1 MNSYIT
7 KSLEEGESIVLRGH
21 YHWTFTA
28 CQVIWSCI
36 FALLF
41 LGLMIASYF
50 YPDHASV
57 LNITAWLSL
66 AVALMLSLWGYI
78 LRSRTE
84 FAVTDTRFVQKDGI
98 LDIEIK
104 EIPLYKVETV
114 NFSQTLL
121 QRILGTGNIE
131 LVGSGGTTHKLVF
144 IAYPM
149 EVKKA
154 IAKAIGQRKQPSV
167 SLSSTQS
174 AEPDDNAND

>member
-1 MNSYIT
+1 MSSYIT

-28 CQVIWSCI
+28 CQVIWSYI
-36 FALLF
+36 FGLLF
-41 LGLMIASYF
+41 IGLMVASYF
-50 YPDHASV
+50 YPEHDSV
-57 LNITAWLSL
+57 LNLAEWLSL
-66 AVALMLSLWGYI
+66 AIALMLFLWGYI

-104 EIPLYKVETV
+104 EIPLFKVETV
-114 NFSQTLL
+114 NFSQTLM
-121 QRILGTGNIE
+121 QRFLGTGDIE

-144 IAYPM
+144 IAHPM

-154 IAKAIGQRKQPSV
+154 IAKAIGQRKRPSA

-174 AEPDDNAND
+174 TESDDNAND

>member
-1 MNSYIT
+1 MSSYIT

-28 CQVIWSCI
+28 CQVIWSYI
-36 FALLF
+36 FGLLF
-41 LGLMIASYF
+41 IGLMVASYF
-50 YPDHASV
+50 YTEHDSV
-57 LNITAWLSL
+57 LNLAAWLSL
-66 AVALMLSLWGYI
+66 AIALMLFLWGYI

-104 EIPLYKVETV
+104 EIPLFKVETV

-121 QRILGTGNIE
+121 QRFLGTGDIE

-144 IAYPM
+144 IAHPM

-154 IAKAIGQRKQPSV
+154 IAKAIGQRKQPSA

-174 AEPDDNAND
+174 TESDDNAND

>member
-1 MNSYIT
+1 MSSYIT

-28 CQVIWSCI
+28 WQVIWGYI
-36 FALLF
+36 FGLLCV
-41 LGLMIASYF
+41 GLLVASYF
-50 YPDHASV
+50 FPEHRTSLSV
-57 LNITAWLSL
+57 TAWASL
-66 AVALMLSLWGYI
+66 AVALVLALWGYI

-104 EIPLYKVETV
+104 EIPLFKVETV

-121 QRILGTGNIE
+121 QRMLGTGDIE
-131 LVGSGGTTHKLVF
+131 LVGSGGTTHKLTY
-144 IAYPM
+144 IAQPM

-154 IAKAIGQRKQPSV
+154 IAKAIGKRKQPASA
-167 SLSSTQS
+167 LSSTQD
-174 AEPDDNAND
+174 AGDNAGADD